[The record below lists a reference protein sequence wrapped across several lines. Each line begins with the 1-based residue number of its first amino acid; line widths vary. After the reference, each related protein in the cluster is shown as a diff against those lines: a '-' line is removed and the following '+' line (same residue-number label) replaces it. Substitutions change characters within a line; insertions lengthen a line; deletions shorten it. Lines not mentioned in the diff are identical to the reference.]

1 VLKSSVPVTGYAAAM
16 TAPSH
21 DANELGGL
29 LVLLHGADA
38 PVDTVEV
45 IYRVWRHRERAHA
58 ADAEEHK
65 RRGASITSYGPGK
78 AEPEPAEYEETVR
91 IWRARERVRVEHHGG
106 ERDGYYAVTDG
117 PLWWMW
123 DERNGAHS
131 NQDEPSVGSGIGE
144 ELQIMLNPV
153 PLLSS
158 LRFQPTGSS
167 KVGGRPTISAHGSPR
182 PQDTRHGRA
191 FELHELGTGADFYE
205 LEIDRQLGVLLAV
218 TAIRDKQPFHR
229 ITTLAVAFDQPIPD
243 ETFRFEP
250 PAGEQIQSMWGE
262 ERVEHVTLVEAQQR
276 APFTVLMPDT
286 VPANW
291 QVQCRLIRPS
301 ERPPSPMQI
310 GLIYHSVDGHESI
323 SLSQFPAGGSDP
335 YRELGDG
342 EGWETVTRRG
352 IEMKTRPARWGQAQ
366 VELERDGTFVHLM
379 SDNLTREQVP
389 RSRPACDPRP
399 APAASNDPDDPVCSP
414 QSTDANTNRSPPSGN
429 RRAACPGLIWARNL
443 GLAAEGSPPVRFES
457 WSRHSARVSLHGRTQ
472 EPAWQVRQGASTRAS
487 GSTSCGKSSYRPAP

>member
-1 VLKSSVPVTGYAAAM
+1 M
-16 TAPSH
+16 TVRSH
-21 DANELGGL
+21 DAGADAVELGAL

-45 IYRVWRHRERAHA
+45 TYRLWRHCARASAAFA
-58 ADAEEHK
+58 ADVEERR
-65 RRGASITSYGPGK
+65 RRGASITLYGAGR
-78 AEPEPAEYEETVR
+78 AETGPAEYEETVR
-91 IWRARERVRVEHHGG
+91 IWRAGDRARVEHHGG
-106 ERDGYYAVTDG
+106 ARDGYYAVSDG

-131 NQDEPSVGSGIGE
+131 NQDDPSVGSDIGK

-158 LRFQPTGSS
+158 LRFQPMGSS
-167 KVGGRPTISAHGSPR
+167 EVAGRPTISARGIPR
-182 PQDTRHGRA
+182 RQDTRYGPA

-205 LEIDRQLGVLLAV
+205 LEVDRQLGVLMAV
-218 TAIRDKQPFHR
+218 SAIRDKLPFHR
-229 ITTLAVAFDQPIPD
+229 ITTLAAAFDQPISD

-250 PAGEQIQSMWGE
+250 PAGKQIQSRWGE

-291 QVQCRLIRPS
+291 QVRCRLIRPS

-310 GLIYHSVDGHESI
+310 GLVYHSVDGHESI
-323 SLSQFPAGGSDP
+323 SLSQFPAGGSNP

-342 EGWETVTRRG
+342 EGWETVPRGG

-379 SDNLTREQVP
+379 SDNLTREQVLTI
-389 RSRPACDPRP
+389 AGGLRP
-399 APAASNDPDDPVCSP
+399 AP
-414 QSTDANTNRSPPSGN
+414 T
-429 RRAACPGLIWARNL
+429 
-443 GLAAEGSPPVRFES
+443 
-457 WSRHSARVSLHGRTQ
+457 
-472 EPAWQVRQGASTRAS
+472 
-487 GSTSCGKSSYRPAP
+487 TSSI